1 MLIFQKF
8 LMSDT
13 GKILFSIM
21 LGLGVAG
28 LFKMSCDNRSCLVYK
43 APEFE
48 EGKKIVKYNNT
59 CYNVGENMINCDK
72 SNKELVYT

>member
-1 MLIFQKF
+1 
-8 LMSDT
+8 
-13 GKILFSIM
+13 
-21 LGLGVAG
+21 
-28 LFKMSCDNRSCLVYK
+28 MSCDNRSCLVYK